1 MLVVIPVRGSVRIAM
16 EGARYAWNFASYP
29 RVYKV
34 ILLPVSY
41 IPFASTVFSN
51 MGMGMPDG
59 AEIFPLRQIF
69 VFLLASKIIAGGVI
83 LSFLGYNIYPE

>member
-1 MLVVIPVRGSVRIAM
+1 MLVVIRVRESVRIAM

-41 IPFASTVFSN
+41 IPFAS
-51 MGMGMPDG
+51 

-69 VFLLASKIIAGGVI
+69 VFLLASKIIAGGDFEFFGVQ
-83 LSFLGYNIYPE
+83 F